1 MAAHQTL
8 KENKDLSPEVLKSFN
23 EGAAKLDFVYHSI
36 LSTETPQ
43 TAFEAPLTEIA
54 FWTLK
59 EGADKKEFDAIL
71 SELIDRAL
79 ASKWVH
85 GRGGFGTTLE
95 DERKIAVTF
104 GWNSMEVCACGS
116 VSSTVRPRISEI
128 DGKRRCFPGA

>member
-8 KENKDLSPEVLKSFN
+8 KENKDLYPEVLKSFN
-23 EGAAKLDFVYHSI
+23 EGAAKLDFAYHSI

-71 SELIDRAL
+71 SELVDRAL
-79 ASKWVH
+79 ASKWVD

-104 GWNSMEVCACGS
+104 GWNSMEVCVLVLRLVQRKIRS
-116 VSSTVRPRISEI
+116 
-128 DGKRRCFPGA
+128 